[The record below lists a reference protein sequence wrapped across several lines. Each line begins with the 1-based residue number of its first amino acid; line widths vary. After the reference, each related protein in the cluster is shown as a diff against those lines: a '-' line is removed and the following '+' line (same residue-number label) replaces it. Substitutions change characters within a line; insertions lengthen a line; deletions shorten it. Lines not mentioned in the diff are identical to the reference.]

1 MVSFNAACILMRRSS
16 RSSRSGAVRGISG
29 PLPLEALGLRAA
41 FGVSS
46 GVAFDRADDVLP
58 IAGVRQQCEM
68 LVGAVLQRWAQSV
81 RVLHSRL
88 LVPRN

>member
-1 MVSFNAACILMRRSS
+1 MVSFNASCILIS
-16 RSSRSGAVRGISG
+16 RSSRSPRSGVVRGISG

-58 IAGVRQQCEM
+58 IASVRQQCEM
-68 LVGAVLQRWAQSV
+68 LVGAVLQRRGQSV
-81 RVLHSRL
+81 RVLRCRL
-88 LVPRN
+88 RVPRN